1 MNFLFS
7 FKHLFTALILRPLL
21 RDPFRSVI
29 TIVGVAIGVAVFL
42 SIRLTNAQTMLSFQE
57 SVDLVLGKS
66 EAVIHA
72 EGLSFDETHFSK
84 LLALRE
90 WIKVYPVIEG
100 YGIESSTGE
109 VVEIL
114 GTDLLQDSGIRDFS
128 LKTVEPDLKG
138 LLPIIM
144 DPRGIILPEKF
155 IPGTNYQPGD
165 SIDFLIN
172 GKKR

>member
-1 MNFLFS
+1 MNFLFY
-7 FKHLFTALILRPLL
+7 FKDLFTALILRPLL
-21 RDPFRSVI
+21 RDPFRTGV
-29 TIVGVAIGVAVFL
+29 TILGVAIGVAVFL

-66 EAVIHA
+66 NAVIHA
-72 EGLSFDETHFSK
+72 EGMSFDENHFKK
-84 LLALRE
+84 LLTLRE

-100 YGIESSTGE
+100 YGVESSTGE

-138 LLPIIM
+138 LLPIIL
-144 DPRGIILPEKF
+144 DPKGIVLPEKF
-155 IPGTNYQPGD
+155 IP
-165 SIDFLIN
+165 
-172 GKKR
+172 